1 MNKLKI
7 NGYRLYGDF
16 ELVLVEPTEEIISA
30 ELKKY
35 VSAPRK
41 TIELRCNNCKF
52 NKGKQEGKNIKESI
66 SVVLIKFN
74 GDKYDGEFLVQW
86 LTVKD
91 KISFSAVAIGAITF
105 TPGNI

>member
-1 MNKLKI
+1 MNKLTI

-41 TIELRCNNCKF
+41 TIELRCNN
-52 NKGKQEGKNIKESI
+52 
-66 SVVLIKFN
+66 
-74 GDKYDGEFLVQW
+74 
-86 LTVKD
+86 
-91 KISFSAVAIGAITF
+91 
-105 TPGNI
+105 